1 MTDLT
6 RDVLDRPLASKEF
19 IIHVH
24 GQEHTSVETW
34 NEGAKVDAKLDRQ
47 IQVKVTPHYRGA
59 SPKFNGSIES
69 VHQSSYDSK
78 DPNIERSSRSQFDG
92 LDPRVQE
99 PNWAQNM
106 SPNLFRKA
114 NNHAAAPSTSGGGP
128 QPHLIDAQYCL
139 KEK

>member
-6 RDVLDRPLASKEF
+6 RDKLDSPLASKGF

-24 GQEHTSVETW
+24 GREHASVKTW

-92 LDPRVQE
+92 LDPRVHE
-99 PNWAQNM
+99 PNWA
-106 SPNLFRKA
+106 
-114 NNHAAAPSTSGGGP
+114 
-128 QPHLIDAQYCL
+128 
-139 KEK
+139 

>member
-1 MTDLT
+1 M
-6 RDVLDRPLASKEF
+6 
-19 IIHVH
+19 
-24 GQEHTSVETW
+24 
-34 NEGAKVDAKLDRQ
+34 DAKLDRQ
-47 IQVKVTPHYRGA
+47 IQVKITPHYRGA
-59 SPKFNGSIES
+59 SQKFNGSIES

-78 DPNIERSSRSQFDG
+78 DPSMERSSRSQFDG

-128 QPHLIDAQYCL
+128 QPHLIDAQY
-139 KEK
+139 